1 MIHKITIL
9 GPATVSFDDETKH
22 FTVSNITAP
31 EVITSGGLVQPTP
44 SAFPFATD
52 GPDNPLPAERSS
64 PYVVNGSTAPKP
76 QIPDN
81 PGWYVGVAKLTGWK
95 PGELAE
101 LRMTYGAD
109 YYKVTEDGRAWCYVF
124 GLDQEGRAN
133 ALSSTLSDKYYV
145 SMRQTP
151 FPRVDPN
158 NPTPMPPDDL
168 FGITPQVCDAFNIDP
183 RSALRVEW
191 PPLTAV
197 KNQHPDA

>member
-1 MIHKITIL
+1 MIHKVTIL

-22 FTVSNITAP
+22 FTVSNLSLP
-31 EVITSGGLVQPTP
+31 QEVVVTYSNTT
-44 SAFPFATD
+44 TD
-52 GPDNPLPAERSS
+52 GPDNPLPDEKPS

-76 QIPDN
+76 GMPDN
-81 PGWYVGVAKLTGWK
+81 PGWYVGVAKLTGWQ

-124 GLDQEGRAN
+124 GRDQEGPAN
-133 ALSSTLSDKYYV
+133 ALFGALGGDYYV

-158 NPTPMPPDDL
+158 KPTPMPPDDL
-168 FGITPQVCDAFNIDP
+168 FGFTPQVCAAFNIDP
-183 RSALRVEW
+183 RSSLRVEW
-191 PPLTAV
+191 PV
-197 KNQHPDA
+197 GIKNQNPNA